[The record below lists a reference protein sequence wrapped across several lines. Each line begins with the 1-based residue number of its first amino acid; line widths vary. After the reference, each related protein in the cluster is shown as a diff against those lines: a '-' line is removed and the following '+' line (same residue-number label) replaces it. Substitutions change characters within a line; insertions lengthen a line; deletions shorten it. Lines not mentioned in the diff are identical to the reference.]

1 MNREDE
7 KIVGTCFFFMTS
19 ILRYAVIVLYLLI
32 ENLVQVKAH
41 IFSFLV
47 MFEKERIVE

>member
-1 MNREDE
+1 MNRENE
-7 KIVGTCFFFMTS
+7 KIGSTCFFFMTP
-19 ILRYAVIVLYLLI
+19 ILRYAVIVLYLSI

-41 IFSFLV
+41 IFAFLV